1 MADIAETPQGLSRR
15 DLLIRTAAGL
25 AAAAGLGAALRGRL
39 FGGSGAAPTFHVPQD
54 SIFAPRADQ
63 RDRML
68 RGK

>member
-1 MADIAETPQGLSRR
+1 MADIADTPEGVSRR
-15 DLLIRTAAGL
+15 DLLIRVAAGL
-25 AAAAGLGAALRGRL
+25 AAAAGLGSALRGRL
-39 FGGSGAAPTFHVPQD
+39 LGGSAAAPTFHVPED